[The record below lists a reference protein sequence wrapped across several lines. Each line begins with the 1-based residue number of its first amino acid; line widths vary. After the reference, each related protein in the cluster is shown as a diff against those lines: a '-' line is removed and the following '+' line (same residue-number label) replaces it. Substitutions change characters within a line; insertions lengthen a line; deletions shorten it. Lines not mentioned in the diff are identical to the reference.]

1 MTTITLSRQ
10 RHRLIADCLA
20 DRVEPIA
27 RSPRFTIYNI
37 DPEETARSKFPDPG
51 DIVLVH
57 DFMPHEIDNNIARF
71 VADELVPLLVPSPQ
85 SGQVAHCATREQQV
99 FEHFVGEIV
108 RSMDGNSRDAWHLF
122 YDNTLAAMQKTDQQ
136 EGGANGGNT
145 PPQDFIA
152 DFAAIY
158 RRVADLV
165 AEVAPAT
172 LFDAATCFGFLPLLL
187 ATDHW
192 IDRSN
197 GQWPCRV
204 FACDINPALVS
215 LAEGYARYRQLTNVR
230 FVLADIL
237 ARDMAHELA
246 PLAASFDVVTAIHL
260 LEHLE
265 PDQTAAAV
273 DALWSL
279 ARQRLIIAVPV
290 EKVPDARFGHRQV
303 FVPESLGALG
313 QRTDGAWHGFEDHGA
328 WLVVDRTQN

>member
-20 DRVEPIA
+20 DRAEPVA

-37 DPEETARSKFPDPG
+37 DPEESARSKFTDPG
-51 DIVLVH
+51 DIVVVH
-57 DFMPHEIDNNIARF
+57 DFMPLEIDNNIARF
-71 VADELVPLLVPSPQ
+71 VADELVPLLVS
-85 SGQVAHCATREQQV
+85 SSLTGQADHCPVREQQV

-122 YDNTLAAMQKTDQQ
+122 YDNTLAAMQKADQRD
-136 EGGANGGNT
+136 GGANGENT
-145 PPQDFIA
+145 VPQDYIA

-192 IDRSN
+192 MDRSN
-197 GQWPCRV
+197 SRWPCQV
-204 FACDINPALVS
+204 FACDINPALIS

-237 ARDMAHELA
+237 ARDMAQELA
-246 PLAASFDVVTAIHL
+246 PLSSSFDVVTAIHL

-265 PDQTAAAV
+265 PDQTVAAI

-279 ARQRLIIAVPV
+279 ARRRLIVAVPV
-290 EKVPDARFGHRQV
+290 EDVPDARFGHRQV
-303 FVPESLGALG
+303 FVPETLGALG
-313 QRTDGAWHGFEDHGA
+313 RRTDGAWHGFEDHGA
-328 WLVVDRTQN
+328 WLVVDRI

>member
-20 DRVEPIA
+20 DRAEPVA
-27 RSPRFTIYNI
+27 RSPRFTIYNL
-37 DPEETARSKFPDPG
+37 DPEESARSEFPDPG
-51 DIVLVH
+51 DIVVVH
-57 DFMPHEIDNNIARF
+57 DFMPYEIDNNIARF
-71 VADELVPLLVPSPQ
+71 VADELVPLLVS
-85 SGQVAHCATREQQV
+85 SSLTGQADHCPVREQQV

-122 YDNTLAAMQKTDQQ
+122 YDNTLAAMQKADQRD
-136 EGGANGGNT
+136 GGANGENT
-145 PPQDFIA
+145 VPQDYIA

-192 IDRSN
+192 MDRSN
-197 GQWPCRV
+197 SRWPCQV
-204 FACDINPALVS
+204 FACDINPALIS

-237 ARDMAHELA
+237 ARDMAQELA
-246 PLAASFDVVTAIHL
+246 PLSSSFDVVTAIHL

-265 PDQTAAAV
+265 PDQTVAAI

-279 ARQRLIIAVPV
+279 ARRRLIVAVPV
-290 EKVPDARFGHRQV
+290 EDVPDARFGHRQV
-303 FVPESLGALG
+303 FVPETLGALG
-313 QRTDGAWHGFEDHGA
+313 RRTDGAWHGFEDHGA
-328 WLVVDRTQN
+328 WLVVDRI

>member
-1 MTTITLSRQ
+1 MTTITLSRH
-10 RHRLIADCLA
+10 RHRLLADCLA
-20 DRVEPIA
+20 DRVRPIA

-37 DPEETARSKFPDPG
+37 DAEESARSKHPDPG
-51 DIVLVH
+51 DIILVH
-57 DFMPHEIDNNIARF
+57 DFMPCEIDNNIARF
-71 VADELVPLLVPSPQ
+71 VADELVPLLVPSPL
-85 SGQVAHCATREQQV
+85 SGQADDCAARKQQV
-99 FEHFVGEIV
+99 FEHFVGEVV
-108 RSMDGNSRDAWHLF
+108 RSMDGRERDAWHLF
-122 YDNTLAAMQKTDQQ
+122 YDNTLAAFVRADR
-136 EGGANGGNT
+136 ENGGTNKAKT
-145 PPQDFIA
+145 NSQDYIA

-158 RRVADLV
+158 RRIADLV
-165 AEVAPAT
+165 AEVAPVT

-187 ATDHW
+187 ATGDWASGSNH
-192 IDRSN
+192 RS
-197 GQWPCRV
+197 PFRV

-215 LAEGYARYRQLTNVR
+215 LAQDYARYRELTNVR

-237 ARDMAHELA
+237 AADIAQELA

-279 ARQRLIIAVPV
+279 AHKRLIVAVPV

-303 FVPESLGALG
+303 FLPETLGMLG
-313 QRTDGAWHGFEDHGA
+313 QRTGGACQGFEDHGA